1 MTKIHALLKLISLK
15 NITLKTE
22 MTAGIIKNNEP
33 LSVIIFLP
41 DLLQLYCN
49 TTDGLLC
56 SFS

>member
-49 TTDGLLC
+49 TTVLC